1 MSRSLKKA
9 IQEQKLELERLQAEK
24 TLDRSPMAK
33 VDVNS
38 PLAQAVVGMRRS
50 GKSVVCRKA
59 MTDSDVAFGY
69 VDFDDEV
76 LAKIDASELDDVLQV
91 VYEVYGNVDNFL
103 FDEIQ
108 NVEGWHLFVNRLLR
122 GGKHVVITGSN
133 ARLLTGD
140 LATHLTG
147 RHIPIA
153 VFPFSYAEYC
163 AWNGVESEVAWRKYF
178 FNGGLPET
186 FALSDQ
192 RGYVSALYNSILS
205 KDILGRRKVRNAQR
219 FIDAAYVL
227 MQQFARE
234 VSYDA
239 LARKAGVS
247 SAHTMQTYMGYLVE
261 SYLVSLVRRY
271 STKPAERIRNEKLYV
286 TDPAFISYFTG
297 VLGSDEE
304 LGWRLENIVYLELLR
319 RREDDDAE
327 ICYYKDQ
334 TSDIDFCRVR
344 HGKIVQFI
352 QVAYTIDGVKTRK
365 REVESL
371 FPVARKTGCS
381 SLLLVTDHDQ
391 ETISSDG
398 LVVEVVPARKWLL
411 ANPNQPTNEPTNQ
424 LPTTNQPTT

>member
-1 MSRSLKKA
+1 MGRSLKKA
-9 IQEQKLELERLQAEK
+9 IQEQKLELERLLSEK
-24 TLDRSPMAK
+24 MLARSPMRK
-33 VDVNS
+33 VDADS
-38 PLAQAVVGMRRS
+38 PFAQAVVGMRRS

-59 MTDSDVAFGY
+59 MRDSSVAFGY

-76 LAKIDASELDDVLQV
+76 LAKIDASQLDDVLRE
-91 VYEVYGNVDNFL
+91 VYDTYGNVDHFL
-103 FDEIQ
+103 FDELQ
-108 NVEGWHLFVNRLLR
+108 TVEGWHLFVNRLLR
-122 GGKHVVITGSN
+122 SGKHVVITGSN

-163 AWNGVESEVAWRKYF
+163 AWNGGDSEAAWRKYF
-178 FNGGLPET
+178 FDGGLPET

-227 MQQFARE
+227 MQQFSRE

-239 LARKAGVS
+239 LAQKAGVS
-247 SAHTMQTYMGYLVE
+247 SAHTMQTYTGYLVE

-271 STKPAERIRNEKLYV
+271 STKPVERIRNEKLYV
-286 TDPAFISYFTG
+286 ADPAFISYFTG
-297 VLGSDEE
+297 VLGSEEE

-319 RREDDDAE
+319 RRADDDIE
-327 ICYYKDQ
+327 IYSYKDQ
-334 TSDIDFCRVR
+334 TCDIDFCLVR

-352 QVAYTIDGVKTRK
+352 QVSYAIGGAKTRK
-365 REVESL
+365 REIEPL
-371 FPVARKTGCS
+371 YAAAKRTGCRN
-381 SLLLVTDHDQ
+381 LVLVTDHEREDVSDDGI
-391 ETISSDG
+391 TIK
-398 LVVEVVPARKWLL
+398 VVPAREWLL
-411 ANPNQPTNEPTNQ
+411 DKTSNDNQVLDSFPSQSKDNG
-424 LPTTNQPTT
+424 

>member
-1 MSRSLKKA
+1 MSRNLKKV
-9 IQEQKLELERLQAEK
+9 IQEQKLELERLLSEK
-24 TLDRSPMAK
+24 MLERSPMKK
-33 VDVNS
+33 VEANS

-59 MTDSDVAFGY
+59 MKDSAVAFGY

-76 LAKIDASELDDVLQV
+76 LAKINAAELDDVLQV
-91 VYEVYGNVDNFL
+91 VYDVYGNVNHFL

-133 ARLLTGD
+133 ARLLAGD

-147 RHIPIA
+147 RHIPVS

-163 AWNGVESEVAWRKYF
+163 AWNGGDSDEAWKKYF
-178 FNGGLPET
+178 FGGGLPET
-186 FALSDQ
+186 FALSDH

-227 MQQFARE
+227 MQQFSRE

-239 LARKAGVS
+239 LAKKVGVS

-286 TDPAFISYFTG
+286 ADPAFISYFTG

-319 RREDDDAE
+319 RRTDDDAE
-327 ICYYKDQ
+327 IHYYKDQ
-334 TSDIDFCRVR
+334 ACDIDFCRVR
-344 HGKIVQFI
+344 HGKIVQFV
-352 QVAYTIDGVKTRK
+352 QVSYAIGGDKTPHLDFCK
-365 REVESL
+365 R
-371 FPVARKTGCS
+371 
-381 SLLLVTDHDQ
+381 
-391 ETISSDG
+391 I
-398 LVVEVVPARKWLL
+398 VV
-411 ANPNQPTNEPTNQ
+411 
-424 LPTTNQPTT
+424 

>member
-1 MSRSLKKA
+1 MGRSLKKA

-24 TLDRSPMAK
+24 MLERAPMGK
-33 VDVNS
+33 VDANS

-59 MTDSDVAFGY
+59 MRDSSVAYGY

-76 LAKIDASELDDVLQV
+76 LAKIDASELDDVLQA
-91 VYEVYGNVDNFL
+91 VYEVYGNVDHFL

-122 GGKHVVITGSN
+122 VGKHVVITGSN

-147 RHIPIA
+147 RHVPIS

-163 AWNGVESEVAWRKYF
+163 AWNGGDSEVAWKKYF

-227 MQQFARE
+227 MQQFSRE
-234 VSYDA
+234 VSYDG
-239 LARKAGVS
+239 LARKAGIS

-261 SYLVSLVRRY
+261 SY
-271 STKPAERIRNEKLYV
+271 
-286 TDPAFISYFTG
+286 G

-319 RREDDDAE
+319 RRMDDDAE
-327 ICYYKDQ
+327 IYYYKDQ

-344 HGKIVQFI
+344 HGKIVQLV

-365 REVESL
+365 REVDPL
-371 FPVARKTGCS
+371 FSVAKKTGCND
-381 SLLLVTDHDQ
+381 LLLITDHDSD
-391 ETISSDG
+391 TISEDG
-398 LVVEVVPARKWLL
+398 VSIKVVTAREWLL
-411 ANPNQPTNEPTNQ
+411 G
-424 LPTTNQPTT
+424 

>member
-24 TLDRSPMAK
+24 TLDRSPMKK
-33 VDVNS
+33 VDVDS

-59 MTDSDVAFGY
+59 MTDSAVAFGY

-91 VYEVYGNVDNFL
+91 VYDVYGNVDNFL

-147 RHIPIA
+147 RHIPIS

-163 AWNGVESEVAWRKYF
+163 AWNGVESEDAWRKYF

-239 LARKAGVS
+239 LARKADVS

-327 ICYYKDQ
+327 IYYYKDQ

-371 FPVARKTGCS
+371 FSVARKTGCPN
-381 SLLLVTDHDQ
+381 LLLVTDHDQ

-398 LVVEVVPARKWLL
+398 FVVEVIPARKWLL
-411 ANPNQPTNEPTNQ
+411 ANPHPTP
-424 LPTTNQPTT
+424 

>member
-24 TLDRSPMAK
+24 TLDRSPMRK
-33 VDVNS
+33 VDINS

-59 MTDSDVAFGY
+59 MTDSAVAFGY

-91 VYEVYGNVDNFL
+91 VYDVYGNVDNFL

-163 AWNGVESEVAWRKYF
+163 AWNGVESEAAWRKYF

-327 ICYYKDQ
+327 IYYYKDQ

-371 FPVARKTGCS
+371 FSVARKTGCP

-411 ANPNQPTNEPTNQ
+411 ANPN
-424 LPTTNQPTT
+424 PTT